1 MKIKKTKFKNTF
13 IIQHKKNFDNRGF
26 FMRSFCDNELKKA
39 GISFKIRQTNL
50 SFNKKI

>member
-1 MKIKKTKFKNTF
+1 
-13 IIQHKKNFDNRGF
+13 
-26 FMRSFCDNELKKA
+26 MRSFCDNELKKA